1 MDWNDPI
8 VRGVV
13 ALVAAVILALLAR
26 LRFRERKDDRGPS
39 DLGLD

>member
-13 ALVAAVILALLAR
+13 ALVAAVSLGILAR
-26 LRFRERKDDRGPS
+26 LRFRGEEDDRGPS

>member
-8 VRGVV
+8 VRGLV
-13 ALVAAVILALLAR
+13 ALVAAVILGVLAR
-26 LRFRERKDDRGPS
+26 LRFRQREVDRGPS